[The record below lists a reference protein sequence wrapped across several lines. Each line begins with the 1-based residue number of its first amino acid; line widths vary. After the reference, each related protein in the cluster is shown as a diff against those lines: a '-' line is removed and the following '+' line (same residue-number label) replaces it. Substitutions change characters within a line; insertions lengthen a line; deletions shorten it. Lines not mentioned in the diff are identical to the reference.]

1 MWRNYGITQEQMAD
15 AIKSATTAAVADAN
29 NATTLAG
36 HMAQCERDKADMKA
50 EQLRMHGENS
60 QRFKDLESQNS
71 KIMRVVWGAAGVVT
85 TLHLIL
91 STEGAQLFAK
101 ILH

>member
-1 MWRNYGITQEQMAD
+1 MWRNHGITQEQMSE
-15 AIKSATTAAVADAN
+15 AIKAAVADAN

-60 QRFKDLESQNS
+60 QRESVHHNS
-71 KIMRVVWGAAGVVT
+71 
-85 TLHLIL
+85 LH
-91 STEGAQLFAK
+91 
-101 ILH
+101 